1 MDDLSIVAGK
11 SGTSEQKRATK
22 KSKGHFFHILQQQ
35 SIPNR
40 HLLHEGLRVLF
51 TDREVEDQT
60 KTGDGGD
67 DLQSKQHCLAI
78 LSPSRGLTLPEP
90 LLYLTDCTFLG
101 DIELFMDSAVGACPQ
116 KSSTFKSQRGVNHQK
131 QWRLNGQR
139 TVAGLHNGLSC
150 FFSPLTSL

>member
-40 HLLHEGLRVLF
+40 HLLHKGLRVLF

-67 DLQSKQHCLAI
+67 DLQFKQHCLAI

-101 DIELFMDSAVGACPQ
+101 DIELFMDSAVGVCPQ

-139 TVAGLHNGLSC
+139 TVAGLHYGLSC

>member
-1 MDDLSIVAGK
+1 MDGLSIVAGK

-22 KSKGHFFHILQQQ
+22 KSKGRFFHILQQQ

-40 HLLHEGLRVLF
+40 HLLHKGLGVLF

-101 DIELFMDSAVGACPQ
+101 DIELFMDSAVRACLQ